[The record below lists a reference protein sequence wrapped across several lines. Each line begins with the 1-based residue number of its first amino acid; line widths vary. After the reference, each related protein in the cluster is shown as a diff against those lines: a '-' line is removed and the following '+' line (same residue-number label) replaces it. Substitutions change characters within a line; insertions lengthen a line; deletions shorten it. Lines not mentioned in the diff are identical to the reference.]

1 MKNSSISIMMAAV
14 IFAAAFAGIALIAD
28 DASAGT
34 EGYSD
39 DGKGDYTVTYSFDGG
54 IIVKKMATDNVYQFV
69 TIDSVKVP
77 EGYTFS
83 AWKDTSSGTV
93 YATGVSYT
101 FTKDII
107 VEPVFAADR
116 AIVQLIYTD
125 GEGKTTTMEFMAD
138 KAATKAATEAGT
150 IPYSVSYTGTA
161 TTVATS
167 DLAVFADEIGA
178 KIVKDAKGTTIT
190 TLLIDGYEF
199 KGFVKADEKDATP
212 SMDFKKLTAN
222 AVVAGEGTYT
232 LVSAD
237 VVAYKAVFEK
247 IYDIAYMVEGAKVM
261 TTTSNMISISDEK
274 VVTGDIPKAPVME
287 NYIFLGWYDA
297 AGDKVIGYSVD
308 KDEYTVADATFKF
321 TEGTILYAT
330 FTPVTFTVTFVY
342 GEDQEVFI
350 TETVKYGE
358 KAIEPNGLPAGYKGW
373 DFDFSEAIVEDTVIE
388 AIVADPVTIYNVTF
402 EIEGKTPVTQ
412 KSDSLVVPDTTIDG
426 KVFKGWVVKGQT
438 QYVDPAKYDITGDVT
453 FVAIYDKAPAPA
465 GPGFFQTTSG
475 QLVMVIIAA
484 VLVAFVYAV
493 YKNMFGLK
501 DTLASF
507 KLQRVRKE

>member
-14 IFAAAFAGIALIAD
+14 IFAAAFAGIALVAD

-34 EGYSD
+34 EET
-39 DGKGDYTVTYSFDGG
+39 GDYTVTFSFDGG
-54 IIVKKMATDNVYQFV
+54 VIVKTMSASNTFDFKSADVASIEAT
-69 TIDSVKVP
+69 VKAP
-77 EGYTFS
+77 TGYAFS
-83 AWKDTSSGTV
+83 AWKDASSGVIYNAGT
-93 YATGVSYT
+93 AYT
-101 FTKDII
+101 FTQDIV
-107 VEPVFAADR
+107 VEPVFKADR
-116 AIVQLIYTD
+116 AIVQLTYVTAD
-125 GEGKTTTMEFMAD
+125 GETITVEFMND
-138 KAATKAATEAGT
+138 KDAVSELKAGSTTEAKDTDVAFDTKNIDIAKFAKAIGA
-150 IPYSVSYTGTA
+150 TA
-161 TTVATS
+161 TSIS
-167 DLAVFADEIGA
+167 DLEL
-178 KIVKDAKGTTIT
+178 KG
-190 TLLIDGYEF
+190 YVF
-199 KGFVKADEKDATP
+199 KGFLSIDDIDKESPAYIKDLSTL
-212 SMDFKKLTAN
+212 KAN
-222 AVVAGEGTYT
+222 AVVTVGGSSSNWNYT
-232 LVSAD
+232 LKSAD
-237 VVAYKAVFEK
+237 VVEYIAVFEP
-247 IYDIAYMVEGAKVM
+247 IYDVVFYINDTAVLS
-261 TTTSNMISISDEK
+261 TTSNMVIVNGNVVK
-274 VVTGDIPKAPVME
+274 VPDAPTKD
-287 NYIFLGWYDA
+287 NYIFMGWYDIL
-297 AGDKVIGYSVD
+297 GERVIGYSVD
-308 KDEYTVADATFKF
+308 KKSYDLADKDFEF
-321 TEGTILYAT
+321 TEDTALFAKFVPLTY
-330 FTPVTFTVTFVY
+330 TVTFVY

-438 QYVDPAKYDITGDVT
+438 QYVDPAKYDITQDVT